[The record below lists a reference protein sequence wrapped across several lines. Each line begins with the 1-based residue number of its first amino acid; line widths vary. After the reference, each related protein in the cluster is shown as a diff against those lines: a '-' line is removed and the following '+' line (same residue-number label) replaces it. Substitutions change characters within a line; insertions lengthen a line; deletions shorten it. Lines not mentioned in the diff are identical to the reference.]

1 MSAPALVCA
10 GAHAR
15 LLVDG
20 VEWPPVAIGSAPIGH
35 TALYTGVIKF
45 AGRLSPVRLGEA
57 DPLLPAVARW
67 VAARPFT
74 GPGAVRRRFGIGLH
88 RARRLLTALVERRLL
103 RGQWCRVASIAFVA
117 GSEDW
122 AFRIYRVQPWAWA
135 DLQGGAL

>member
-1 MSAPALVCA
+1 MNGQAKVCTA
-10 GAHAR
+10 TNVT

-20 VEWPPVAIGSAPIGH
+20 VELPPVAIGSAPIGH
-35 TALYTGVIKF
+35 TPMFTGAIELG
-45 AGRLSPVRLGEA
+45 GRLSPVPLGEA

-103 RGQWCRVASIAFVA
+103 RGHWCRVASIAFVA
-117 GSEDW
+117 GSEEW

-135 DLQGGAL
+135 DMQGSAL